1 MALSDIKLL
10 NELVVVMVSAAG
22 ALKSAWNG
30 TIEKYVLRRLRLA
43 EQAHEKTV
51 EMEDQLN
58 RIEANQE
65 TQTDAFLTLVEA
77 VEDDD
82 VEFDADQCRDDIG
95 REDPDRYNADD

>member
-1 MALSDIKLL
+1 MGLSDLKLF
-10 NELVVVMVSAAG
+10 NELVVVMVAAAG

-43 EQAHEKTV
+43 EQAHTKTV
-51 EMEDQLN
+51 QMEETLA

-82 VEFDADQCRDDIG
+82 VEFDSEQFREDIG
-95 REDPDRYNADD
+95 REDPDRYSADD